1 MSSAGPEFVHLHLH
15 TEFSLVDSVVR
26 IPELM
31 ESAVQ
36 SGLPALAMTD
46 QMNLF
51 GWVKFYKAAL
61 AAGIKPLVGADMVV
75 AAPGMPGKA
84 GRLVLLARND
94 AGYLNLKRLISRAWL
109 ADDQAGVLD
118 ADWLTPQTTDGL
130 IALSGGCQGELAH
143 LLGQV
148 GHAAAENYLRQQS
161 DLFGGDFFIEVMR
174 TGRPGEDDYLESAVE
189 LASRSDVPIV
199 ATNDVRFLGR
209 EDYETHEARTCIH
222 GGFTLAD
229 KNRPR
234 LYSEQQF
241 LRSAEEMAKL
251 FADLPEALENSVAI
265 AKRCNVDLELG
276 QSYLPD
282 YEIPTGQ
289 SPDAY
294 LKSISTAGLKTKFE
308 QCAIDKSA
316 QKDYGARLKRELG
329 VISEMGFPGYFLIV
343 ADFIRWAKEN
353 GVPVGPGRGS
363 GAGSLV
369 AWAIGITDLD
379 PLEFD
384 LLFERFL
391 NPERVSMP
399 DFDIDF
405 CMAGRDRVIDYVA
418 ERYGRD
424 RVAQIIT
431 YGTMGA
437 KAVVRDVGRVMGHPY
452 GFADRIA
459 RLIPPTPGMT
469 LAQAFDEEPELGQI
483 YNRDEEVRELI
494 DLARELEGLS
504 RNAGTHAGGVVIAPS
519 ELNDFAPLYRA
530 EGEQTVV
537 TQFDMKD
544 VESVGLVKFDFL
556 GLRTLTII
564 DKALA
569 TVNAKRAAAGEAAV
583 DLATIPM
590 DDERTFQL
598 LQSSQTHA
606 VFQLE
611 SRGMRDLI
619 KRLKPDCFDDIVAL
633 VALFRPGP
641 LQSGMVDIFIERK
654 HSGSDDLIDYLHPD
668 LEPVLANTYGVFL
681 YQEQVMQAAQ
691 TLAGYTLGQADLLRR
706 AMGKKIADEMAKQ
719 RDIFVDGAVANG
731 VDKELATHI
740 FGLMEKF
747 AEYGFNKS
755 HSAAY
760 ALLAYQ
766 TAWLKA
772 NYPSEFMAAAL
783 SADSEYTD
791 KLELHHRECRALGIR
806 LKSPDINKSGEYFSV
821 DGETEIAYGLAA
833 IKGMGVQAA
842 QAIIAERQSGGPFR
856 DLYDF
861 CRRTDQLKVNK
872 RAVEALIKSGAL
884 DSMGSNRPSLLG
896 NLGAAM
902 GAAEQQA
909 RAAEAGQNDMFG
921 DAAPPPPPRAT
932 EVLPRWSPR
941 KLYQAELESL
951 GLYLSGHPFDQYR
964 ADCAHICTGS
974 IASVIRSMPRPE
986 RGAEHWRNAKE
997 VTLAGL
1003 ITDIRKRG
1011 NRVTMYLDDGEERV
1025 ELTLFAEA
1033 FQEFRHLLDN
1043 HSIRVVTGKLRFDDF
1058 IDGWRLA
1065 VKNVRDIDRVIEKRA
1080 SRLVIHWLARQS
1092 KDLSPDKLQA
1102 LLAPYRP
1109 GRCDVAL
1116 YYTSDDAAARVVLG
1130 EDWSVRPSGDLRD
1143 KLAET
1148 VGVDAFRFSYEK
1160 KSAA

>member
-1 MSSAGPEFVHLHLH
+1 MSSGFVHLHLH
-15 TEFSLVDSVVR
+15 SEYSLVDSVIR
-26 IPELM
+26 IPGLISL
-31 ESAVQ
+31 SAEQ
-36 SGLPALAMTD
+36 EMPAVALTD
-46 QMNLF
+46 KANLF

-61 AAGIKPLVGADMVV
+61 KAGIKPVVGADLLIES
-75 AAPGMPGKA
+75 PETPEGYSS
-84 GRLVLLARND
+84 LVLLSRNNL
-94 AGYLNLKRLISRAWL
+94 GYLNLKKLITRAYL
-109 ADDQAGVLD
+109 EGQAGGVPLIA
-118 ADWLTPQTTDGL
+118 ADWLTAESAAGL
-130 IALSGGCQGELAH
+130 IALSGGRAGALGK
-143 LLGQV
+143 LLLNRNQ
-148 GHAAAENYLRQQS
+148 AAARQLLKHYQDVFS
-161 DLFGGDFFIEVMR
+161 GDFYIELTR
-174 TGRPGEDDYLESAVE
+174 TGRPGEDDYIDAAVN
-189 LASRSDVPIV
+189 LASETATPVV
-199 ATNDVRFLGR
+199 ATNDVCFLR
-209 EDYETHEARTCIH
+209 QEDYAIHEARTCIQ
-222 GGFTLAD
+222 GGYTLAD
-229 KNRPR
+229 TKRPR
-234 LYSEQQF
+234 HYTEQQY
-241 LRSAEEMAKL
+241 LRSPEEMAEL
-251 FADLPEALENSVAI
+251 FADIPEALQNSVEI
-265 AKRCNVDLELG
+265 ARRCNVDMELG
-276 QSYLPD
+276 NSYLPD
-282 YEIPTGQ
+282 YEIPDKKSPEDYLGQ
-289 SPDAY
+289 IARQ
-294 LKSISTAGLKTKFE
+294 GLKGKLSAH
-308 QCAIDKSA
+308 AIDASRHTEYE
-316 QKDYGARLKRELG
+316 QRLKRELG
-329 VISEMGFPGYFLIV
+329 VICEMGFPGYFLIV
-343 ADFIRWAKEN
+343 ADFIRWAREN

-369 AWAIGITDLD
+369 AWTIGITDLD
-379 PLEFD
+379 PLQFD

-418 ERYGRD
+418 QRYGRD

-437 KAVVRDVGRVMGHPY
+437 KAVIRDVGRVMGQPY

-469 LAQAFDEEPELGQI
+469 LEVAFDEEPELRQV
-483 YNRDEEVRELI
+483 YANDDEVRELI
-494 DLARELEGLS
+494 DMARELEGLN
-504 RNAGTHAGGVVIAPS
+504 RNAGTHAGGVVISPS
-519 ELNDFAPLYRA
+519 ALTDFAPLYQA

-569 TVNAKRAAAGEAAV
+569 TINAKLAQAGKAPV
-583 DLATIPM
+583 DLASIPM
-590 DDERTFQL
+590 DDEKTFNL

-633 VALFRPGP
+633 VALYRPGP

-654 HSGSDDLIDYLHPD
+654 HGSAEQEIDYLHPD
-668 LEPVLANTYGVFL
+668 LEPVLANTYGVIL

-691 TLAGYTLGQADLLRR
+691 ILAGFSLGQADLLRR
-706 AMGKKIADEMAKQ
+706 AMGKKIAKEMAQQ
-719 RDIFVDGAVANG
+719 RNIFVEGAVAQG
-731 VDKELATHI
+731 VDENLATRI

-772 NYPSEFMAAAL
+772 QYPAEFMAAVF
-783 SADSEYTD
+783 SADSESTD
-791 KLELHHRECRALGIR
+791 KLELHHRECKSMG
-806 LKSPDINKSGEYFSV
+806 LKLLSPDVNHSAEYFAVS
-821 DGETEIAYGLAA
+821 DPGSIAYGLAA
-833 IKGMGVQAA
+833 IKGLGLQAA
-842 QAIIAERQSGGPFR
+842 QAIISEREQGGDYA
-856 DLYDF
+856 DLYEF
-861 CRRTDQLKVNK
+861 CRRIDHQKINK
-872 RAVEALIKSGAL
+872 RAIEALVKSGAM
-884 DSMGSNRPSLLG
+884 DVMGPNRPSLLAG
-896 NLGAAM
+896 LPAAM
-902 GAAEQQA
+902 EAAEQQA
-909 RAAEAGQNDMFG
+909 RAAEAGQDDLFG
-921 DAAPPPPPRAT
+921 EAAPPEPPRHT
-932 EVLPRWSPR
+932 RELPRWSPR

-964 ADCAHICTGS
+964 ADCAHICTGG
-974 IASVIRSMPRPE
+974 IASVIKGMPRPV
-986 RGAEHWRNAKE
+986 RGAEHWRTAKD

-1003 ITDIRKRG
+1003 VTDIRRRG

-1025 ELTLFAEA
+1025 EMTLFAEA

-1043 HSIRVVTGKLRFDDF
+1043 HAIRVVEGKLRFDEF

-1065 VKNVRDIDRVIEKRA
+1065 VKTVRDIDRVIEQRA
-1080 SRLVIHWLARQS
+1080 SRLVIHWLAKQS
-1092 KDLSPDKLQA
+1092 DDLSPGKLRA
-1102 LLAPYRP
+1102 LLEPYRP

-1116 YYTSDDAAARVVLG
+1116 YYTSNDAAARVILG